1 MGFGVRR
8 VRRGCVSAAFFVL
21 LTMAPGGALRAEPT
35 SVSAPS
41 GSFEPKLFT
50 WPQPSSTLDKFDT
63 DRFRKTSPGMKP
75 LDQIDFGGSQLRLD
89 TSRYPTDL
97 VPRAMDDAPD
107 LGDVVVPKHRG
118 QKTSRWRQYIGLTFT
133 TPTH

>member
-8 VRRGCVSAAFFVL
+8 VRRGCVLAAFFVL
-21 LTMAPGGALRAEPT
+21 LAL
-35 SVSAPS
+35 APS
-41 GSFEPKLFT
+41 GASRAESTSAPPVVLDAKAFS
-50 WPQPSSTLDKFDT
+50 WPLPSTSLDKFDT
-63 DRFRKTSPGMKP
+63 DRLRKTTPGMKP

-97 VPRAMDDAPD
+97 VPRAVDDASD
-107 LGDVVVPKHRG
+107 LGDVVVPRHRG
-118 QKTSRWRQYIGLTFT
+118 QKNSRWRQYIGLTFT

>member
-21 LTMAPGGALRAEPT
+21 LALAPSSALRAEPT
-35 SVSAPS
+35 SAP
-41 GSFEPKLFT
+41 PVMLDAKAFT
-50 WPQPSSTLDKFDT
+50 WSQSSTTLDKFDT
-63 DRFRKTSPGMKP
+63 DRFLKTRPGMKP

-89 TSRYPTDL
+89 TSRYPVDF
-97 VPRAMDDAPD
+97 VPRAVDDAPD
-107 LGDVVVPKHRG
+107 LGDVVVPKHRSH
-118 QKTSRWRQYIGLTFT
+118 KHTRWRQYIGLTFT

>member
-21 LTMAPGGALRAEPT
+21 LALAPSGALRAEPT
-35 SVSAPS
+35 SASVPPA
-41 GSFEPKLFT
+41 SFDPKLFT
-50 WPQPSSTLDKFDT
+50 WPQSSTTLDKLDT
-63 DRFRKTSPGMKP
+63 DRFLKTSPGMKP

-89 TSRYPTDL
+89 TSRYPTDF
-97 VPRAMDDAPD
+97 VPRALDDASD
-107 LGDVVVPKHRG
+107 LGDVVVHKHRG
-118 QKTSRWRQYIGLTFT
+118 QKHTRWRQYIGLTFT